1 MLLYPEIMIMI
12 VAPKMFV
19 VCCDNCKVTAAH
31 ARQETVSSEKR
42 QKFLLSRL
50 NNQTRSLNNQTRYL
64 NNQTKSLNNQTRA
77 AI

>member
-1 MLLYPEIMIMI
+1 MPHQYISPMLLYPEIMIMI
-12 VAPKMFV
+12 GAPNY

-42 QKFLLSRL
+42 QKFLLSC
-50 NNQTRSLNNQTRYL
+50 L